1 VIVASSGPRR
11 GSLEVVGTVVGIVA
25 FVVALVGLLA
35 ALGHVGYLAML
46 RGAARTRGAAG
57 GATERYVAGRWTRAG
72 GTAGVGLLGLLL
84 TGGELPLDVLA
95 LLIGGGT
102 GVVAQRALG
111 ETRAQFRSER

>member
-1 VIVASSGPRR
+1 MASSGPRR
-11 GSLEVVGTVVGIVA
+11 GSLEVVGTTVVGIIA

>member
-1 VIVASSGPRR
+1 
-11 GSLEVVGTVVGIVA
+11 VGTVVGIVA